1 LTGLAAYAK
10 IHTYNKQLI
19 ENIMTIFIVC
29 YDASEYY
36 DYLGDCTWEYRETFK
51 TRKEAKA
58 YIKSEAF
65 DYSGSEWKDSAMYN
79 FDEAKECWKIIEK
92 TL

>member
-1 LTGLAAYAK
+1 
-10 IHTYNKQLI
+10 
-19 ENIMTIFIVC
+19 MTIFIACNDV
-29 YDASEYY
+29 SEY
-36 DYLGDCTWEYRETFK
+36 GSPTWEYRNAFA
-51 TRKEAKA
+51 TREEAKA

-65 DYSGSEWKDSAMYN
+65 DYSGPEWKDSAMYN